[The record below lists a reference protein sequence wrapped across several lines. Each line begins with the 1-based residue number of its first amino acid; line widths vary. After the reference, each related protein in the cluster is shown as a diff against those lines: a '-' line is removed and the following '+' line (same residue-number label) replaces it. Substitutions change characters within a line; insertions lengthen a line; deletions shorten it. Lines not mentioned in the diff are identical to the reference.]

1 MKVTTDDIR
10 FMRRALRLA
19 RNGEGNA
26 SPNPMVGAVIVRDGK
41 IIGEG
46 WHRRWGEGH
55 AEVNAVASVADKS
68 LLADSTIYVTLEP
81 CSHYGKTP
89 PCARLLIDMKIP
101 RVVVG
106 SLDPF
111 EKVSGRGVA
120 MLREAGAEVIV
131 GVLEQECKALNR
143 KFMTAHLQRRPFIT
157 LKWAQSSDGFIDR
170 RRSVADGAA
179 RLSTPLSLTDVHRE
193 RSCHDAILVG
203 AGTVIAD
210 SPSLTLRYW
219 SGGRQP
225 RRVILD
231 GRGEVPVDSPLLA
244 DTSTICYTLSPR
256 PGIAATQ
263 VEIDPHDLNQVAS
276 RLYHNGI
283 TSLLVEGGRRVLD
296 SFINAGLWDTARIEV
311 APVVFGSDG
320 STVAPAIPRGDISVT
335 AIGDNSII
343 TVDNLR
349 KTDG

>member
-1 MKVTTDDIR
+1 MNVTPDDIK

-131 GVLEQECKALNR
+131 GVLEEECKALNR
-143 KFMTAHLQRRPFIT
+143 KFMTAHLQRRPYIT

-170 RRSVADGAA
+170 RRSASGGEAA
-179 RLSTPLSLTDVHRE
+179 RLSTPLSLTAVHRE
-193 RSCHDAILVG
+193 RSRHDAILVG

-210 SPSLTLRYW
+210 SPSLNLRYW
-219 SGGRQP
+219 LGGRSP

-231 GRGEVPVDSPLLA
+231 TRGTAPADSPLLA
-244 DTSTICYTLSPR
+244 DSSTICFTLAPR

-263 VEIDPHDLNQVAS
+263 VEIDPHDLRSVAS
-276 RLYHNGI
+276 YLYQNGV
-283 TSLLVEGGRRVLD
+283 TSLLVEGGRHVLD
-296 SFINAGLWDTARIEV
+296 SFISAGLWDTARIEI
-311 APVVFGSDG
+311 APVKFGSEG
-320 STVAPAIPRGDISVT
+320 STVAPAIPRGDLSVT
-335 AIGDNSII
+335 PLAPNSII
-343 TVDNLR
+343 TVDNP
-349 KTDG
+349 DS